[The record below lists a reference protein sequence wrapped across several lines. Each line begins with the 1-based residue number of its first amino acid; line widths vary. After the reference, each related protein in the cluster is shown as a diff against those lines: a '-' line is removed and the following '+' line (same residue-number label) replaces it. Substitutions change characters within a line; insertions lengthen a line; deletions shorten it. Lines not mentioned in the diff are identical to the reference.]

1 MKITKVHIKNYKLFK
16 DREFNLKNTTIIVG
30 NNGVGKSTIVEAI
43 NLALTGYYHG
53 KSILRELNQDM
64 FNKECVEEYLA
75 SLKTPNKLLPPSI
88 EISLYFDAVEDWRG
102 NDTPD
107 GSSADGF
114 TFVVQFDD
122 EHHKKDYESL
132 IEEDKLASIPI
143 EYYQVFWR
151 TFAREHNYSTTFNKF
166 KGLIIDSDNFA
177 NNNVYTSRI
186 IKEFF
191 DDDAAIKMS
200 QSQRVAFSALFENET
215 VSAINGKISE
225 NAELREKDV
234 SIGVQNV
241 SRTSWETLLSTNV
254 KGIPFDNVGKGE
266 QCMIKTYL
274 SFVAPKT
281 KNKGIIMIEEP
292 ESHLSYSNLNK
303 ILSYIKDKLSE
314 FQIIITT
321 HSSFVLNKLGLD
333 NLLLVSKENEIS
345 FDDLCDDNVKFFEK
359 RSGYDTLRFLLCEKS
374 ILVEGDSDELIVQ
387 RAYLDKYGKLPI
399 ENGIDIIT
407 VSLSF
412 LRFLE
417 IAKKL
422 QLTTSII
429 TDNDSNL
436 TAIKDKYKNYEGIEN
451 ISINY
456 DKKVFNHDDTEIS
469 KEKVPNLNTL
479 EPALLRANSLVVL
492 NKVLGTDYENS
503 EDLLHFMI
511 KNKTDVAWKIFKSKD
526 CINYPGYIMDA
537 IS

>member
-30 NNGVGKSTIVEAI
+30 NNGVGKSTIIEAI
-43 NLALTGYYHG
+43 HLALTGYYHG
-53 KSILRELNQDM
+53 KSLIRELNQDM

-102 NDTPD
+102 NDNPD

-114 TFVVQFDD
+114 TFVIQFDE

-143 EYYQVFWR
+143 EYYQAFWK
-151 TFAREHNYSTTFNKF
+151 TFAREFNFSTTFNNF

-303 ILSYIKDKLSE
+303 ILSYIKDKLSD

-345 FDDLCDDNVKFFEK
+345 FDDLSNDNVKFFEK

-429 TDNDSNL
+429 TDNDGNL

-511 KNKTDVAWKIFKSKD
+511 TNKTDVAWKIFKSKD
-526 CINYPGYIMDA
+526 CINYPSYIMDA